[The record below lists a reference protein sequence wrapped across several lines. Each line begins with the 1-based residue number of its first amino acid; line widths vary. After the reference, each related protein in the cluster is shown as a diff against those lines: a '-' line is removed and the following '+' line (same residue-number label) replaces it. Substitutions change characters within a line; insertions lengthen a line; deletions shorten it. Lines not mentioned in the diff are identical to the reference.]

1 MCREGRDKKN
11 KSEASTRSHTQ
22 ARSSSDIFKTILLV
36 VTVGSLAWFYKAIQ
50 PPTPRTIGSTSGAAV
65 TWPRIKLR
73 DGRHLAYKEFGFP
86 RDEAKFKII
95 YIHGFDS
102 CMLDS
107 PFPQFLSQALVEE
120 LRIYTVSFDRPGY
133 GESDPDPNRSPRSI
147 ALDIEE
153 LADGLGLGPNFYVV
167 GLSMGGEITWTCLKY
182 IPHRLAGAALLGPVI
197 NYWWRNLPRDITR
210 EAFSLTSPADQW
222 ALRVAHHAPWLTY
235 WWNTQKWFP
244 FSNVIAG
251 NPVIFSRQD
260 MEVVS
265 KLGGFRPNLAYI
277 RQQGEYE
284 SIHRDLKVGFS
295 SWEFD
300 PLDLEDPFPNNNGSV
315 HLWHGDEDR
324 FVPVKLQR
332 YIASKLPW
340 IHYHELS
347 GSGHLLP
354 YVEGLTDKITKSL
367 LVGEEE
373 VPESREASA

>member
-1 MCREGRDKKN
+1 MEICKISMTG
-11 KSEASTRSHTQ
+11 
-22 ARSSSDIFKTILLV
+22 
-36 VTVGSLAWFYKAIQ
+36 WF
-50 PPTPRTIGSTSGAAV
+50 
-65 TWPRIKLR
+65 
-73 DGRHLAYKEFGFP
+73 
-86 RDEAKFKII
+86 
-95 YIHGFDS
+95 
-102 CMLDS
+102 
-107 PFPQFLSQALVEE
+107 
-120 LRIYTVSFDRPGY
+120 SFV
-133 GESDPDPNRSPRSI
+133 N
-147 ALDIEE
+147 
-153 LADGLGLGPNFYVV
+153 
-167 GLSMGGEITWTCLKY
+167 
-182 IPHRLAGAALLGPVI
+182 RLAGAALLGPVI

-210 EAFSLTSPADQW
+210 EAFSLTPPADQW

-251 NPVIFSRQD
+251 NKVIFSRQD

-265 KLGGFRPNLAYI
+265 KLGGFSPNLAYI

-295 SWEFD
+295 RWEFD
-300 PLDLEDPFPNNNGSV
+300 PLNLQDPFPNNNSSV

-324 FVPVKLQR
+324 FVPVKLQL

-347 GSGHLLP
+347 GSGYLLS

-373 VPESREASA
+373 ST